1 MTLPQLNEKNE
12 SSPNAKPIMYEGFV
26 KTLIN
31 SQRYKD
37 LYKSKE
43 AIIAMLLAIVST
55 YFIYRVYN
63 SVEIEILNE
72 IIRNIT
78 AIGISGIMGLLGIV
92 ISGLTFTAGSMNIKI
107 TAKLVKSD
115 SVYLLIDIFFSFKF
129 IGVVMG
135 AEIFLL
141 VISYLLSYIDILATT
156 SRIIICGLVTTYL
169 FWFSVCY
176 CIGLLG
182 TCINTFLLNYNLD
195 DSNKNNKDSI

>member
-1 MTLPQLNEKNE
+1 MTSPQLNEKSENTTENE
-12 SSPNAKPIMYEGFV
+12 PIMYKGFIE
-26 KTLIN
+26 TLI
-31 SQRYKD
+31 SSKRYED
-37 LYKSKE
+37 LYMSNE
-43 AIIAMLLAIVST
+43 AAVAVTLALIST
-55 YFIYRVYN
+55 YFIYKVYT
-63 SVEIEILNE
+63 SVDIETLNN
-72 IIRNIT
+72 IIRNTTSI
-78 AIGISGIMGLLGIV
+78 AISGLMGLLGIV

-107 TAKLVKSD
+107 TAKLVKSN

-141 VISYLLSYIDILATT
+141 VILYLLSYIDILATT
-156 SRIIICGLVTTYL
+156 SRIIICGLVITYL